1 MLQAQTLDEDP
12 FKISEIE
19 EAGLSFHLI
28 DLDDAI
34 RNMNFQW
41 IFKTIPGMFRLK
53 LMFLLLSCGLV
64 LD

>member
-41 IFKTIPGMFRLK
+41 IFKTIPGMFQHR
-53 LMFLLLSCGLV
+53 F
-64 LD
+64 